1 MAAINTEKSLG
12 DLGVYF
18 CVMLILLLNALVG
31 L

>member
-1 MAAINTEKSLG
+1 MAAINTKKSLG

-18 CVMLILLLNALVG
+18 CVMLILLLNALIG

>member
-1 MAAINTEKSLG
+1 MSAMNIEKSLG

-18 CVMLILLLNALVG
+18 CVMLILLLNALIG